1 MFCSWDMGHLEA
13 QCMSG
18 ANHGSIQF
26 LPLVL
31 RFLCE
36 ISSSFNQPRY
46 SDRTQAIQVVLFPIQ
61 KQGKTMRLS
70 EFANWTTGPW
80 TFNRSPHGLNG
91 HVLLISYIYIY
102 MNLVKLYWT
111 QPTSPANCWV
121 CSQGVTSK
129 MPGKFRIQAQVYR
142 WTTSRQPAMAYK
154 DSEKRP
160 VASLP
165 RPLSGEL
172 RLSAVL
178 SSYVGDEKRLVRLRQ
193 CLESVVHQTQI
204 LGWSKGKDWRF
215 KWTAVRVSTS
225 IYFKNHH

>member
-91 HVLLISYIYIY
+91 HVLLISYIYIWIWSNY
-102 MNLVKLYWT
+102 TELSRRHPQIAGFVVRESPPKCQENSGSRLRFIVEPHRVNLPWLT
-111 QPTSPANCWV
+111 
-121 CSQGVTSK
+121 
-129 MPGKFRIQAQVYR
+129 RIQKNVLL
-142 WTTSRQPAMAYK
+142 PAFQ
-154 DSEKRP
+154 DH
-160 VASLP
+160 
-165 RPLSGEL
+165 
-172 RLSAVL
+172 
-178 SSYVGDEKRLVRLRQ
+178 
-193 CLESVVHQTQI
+193 SVVNYVYLLYCPVT
-204 LGWSKGKDWRF
+204 LGMRNVWCACGN
-215 KWTAVRVSTS
+215 A
-225 IYFKNHH
+225 